1 MRNQP
6 VGSLVSSSTA
16 CQSPAAD
23 GRPALSAALDQ
34 ASGNSA
40 AKTSAIIK
48 RTVLAGTNLIR
59 IIRAPTV
66 SDTVA
71 ALPKK
76 KTAGKRGQAHAMPSR
91 GRKFT
96 PQLGMRPYDT
106 AR

>member
-23 GRPALSAALDQ
+23 GRPALSAAPDQ

-71 ALPKK
+71 ALPQEKD
-76 KTAGKRGQAHAMPSR
+76 
-91 GRKFT
+91 GRKT
-96 PQLGMRPYDT
+96 RPGPCNAL
-106 AR
+106 ARAQVYPPAWHAAI